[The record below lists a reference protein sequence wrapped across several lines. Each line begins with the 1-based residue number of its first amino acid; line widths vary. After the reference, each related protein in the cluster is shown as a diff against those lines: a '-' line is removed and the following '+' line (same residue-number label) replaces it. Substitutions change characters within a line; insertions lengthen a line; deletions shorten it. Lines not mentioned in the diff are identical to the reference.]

1 MREDTDT
8 DIPADKIDLYLRVA
22 ALAEKGAPGERE
34 QAARTLAKM
43 RIRYPGIEFIAEE
56 KIKAE
61 RRASRRTG
69 EPKKPAGTPK
79 EAFWSAYTKTF
90 ESVSKILAD
99 IDRLLGDLGGTQE
112 AIAAIDETLEVRC
125 VQAKVKGEEKF
136 RLIVDLDSDVLTDAI
151 DVLDGDKKA
160 LRAIAEHIG
169 RQIADALAESLSDE
183 GDDDADDDDE
193 DEDDD
198 D

>member
-56 KIKAE
+56 KIEAE

-99 IDRLLGDLGGTQE
+99 IDRILGDLGGTQE

-160 LRAIAEHIG
+160 LRAIADHIG

>member
-8 DIPADKIDLYLRVA
+8 DIPADKIDLYLRVS

-56 KIKAE
+56 KIEAE

-99 IDRLLGDLGGTQE
+99 IDRILGDLGGTQE

-160 LRAIAEHIG
+160 LRAIADHIG